1 MRTLIIAPL
10 MLAASVASAAE
21 TVKIYNWSS
30 YIAPDTLKQFQQA
43 TGIVPTYDVYDSNET
58 LDGKL
63 MTGNSGYDVVF
74 PSNHFMARQI
84 QGKALKRLDKSQLPN
99 WKNLNPVLL
108 KALEGNDPG
117 NQYGFPY
124 LWGSTGIGY
133 NIDKVKA
140 VLGDDAPVDSWDL
153 IFKPQYMSKLKGC
166 GVAVLDNGPELLPI
180 ALHYLGLP
188 HHSQNPAD
196 YDKAKALLMQVRPY
210 ISYFHSS
217 KYTADLA
224 NGDVCVVVGFS
235 GDVLQAKNRAEEAH
249 NGVKV
254 GYSIPKEGAPMWFDM
269 VAMPADAPDEK
280 AGYAY
285 MNYLLEPQVM
295 AAISN
300 HVQYANANLQ
310 ADALV
315 DPALKANTMI
325 YPSEAVM
332 GKLYALEAMP
342 AKIDRIRTRIWT
354 SVKAGNRYLRLRERR
369 QTVET
374 SETGVEPP
382 CSPNGLATEVAGPFT
397 LSGARAWR
405 GT

>member
-1 MRTLIIAPL
+1 MRTRLLAPL

-30 YIAPDTLKQFQQA
+30 YVAPDTLKNFQQA

-74 PSNHFMARQI
+74 PSNHFMALQI

-99 WKNLNPVLL
+99 WQNLNPVLL
-108 KALEGNDPG
+108 KALEVNDPG

-140 VLGDDAPVDSWDL
+140 VLGDNAPLDSWDL
-153 IFKPQYMSKLKGC
+153 IFKPEYMSKLKSC

-217 KYTADLA
+217 KYTGDLA

-254 GYSIPKEGAPMWFDM
+254 GYSIPKEGAPLWFDM

-285 MNYLLEPQVM
+285 MNYLMQPEVM
-295 AAISN
+295 ANISN
-300 HVQYANANLQ
+300 HVQYANGNLK
-310 ADALV
+310 ADGLV
-315 DPALKANTMI
+315 DPALKDNAMI

-354 SVKAGNRYLRLRERR
+354 SIKAGN
-369 QTVET
+369 
-374 SETGVEPP
+374 
-382 CSPNGLATEVAGPFT
+382 
-397 LSGARAWR
+397 
-405 GT
+405 

>member
-1 MRTLIIAPL
+1 
-10 MLAASVASAAE
+10 
-21 TVKIYNWSS
+21 
-30 YIAPDTLKQFQQA
+30 
-43 TGIVPTYDVYDSNET
+43 
-58 LDGKL
+58 
-63 MTGNSGYDVVF
+63 
-74 PSNHFMARQI
+74 MARQI

-99 WKNLNPVLL
+99 WQNLNPVLL
-108 KALEGNDPG
+108 KALEVNDPG

-140 VLGDDAPVDSWDL
+140 VLGDNAPVDSWDL
-153 IFKPQYMSKLKGC
+153 IFKPEYMSKLKSC

-217 KYTADLA
+217 KYTGDLA
-224 NGDVCVVVGFS
+224 NGDICVVVGFS
-235 GDVLQAKNRAEEAH
+235 GDVLQAKNRAEEAK

-285 MNYLLEPQVM
+285 MNYLLQPEVM
-295 AAISN
+295 ANISN
-300 HVQYANANLQ
+300 HVQYANGN
-310 ADALV
+310 
-315 DPALKANTMI
+315 LKADGLVEPAMKGNTMI
-325 YPSEAVM
+325 YPSEDMM

-354 SVKAGNRYLRLRERR
+354 SIKAGN
-369 QTVET
+369 
-374 SETGVEPP
+374 
-382 CSPNGLATEVAGPFT
+382 
-397 LSGARAWR
+397 
-405 GT
+405 